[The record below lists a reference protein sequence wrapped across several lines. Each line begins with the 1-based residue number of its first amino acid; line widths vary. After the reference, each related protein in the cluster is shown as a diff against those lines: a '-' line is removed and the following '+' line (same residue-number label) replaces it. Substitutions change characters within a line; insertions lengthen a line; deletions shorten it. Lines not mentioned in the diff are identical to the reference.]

1 MQNQYD
7 VVIVG
12 GGMVGAT
19 LACALGGRAFR
30 VAVVE
35 GELPHQFS
43 PEQPRDIRVSALSI
57 ASVSIFN
64 ALGAWKGVTS
74 RRCCPFRRM
83 RVWEGQGDVEFD
95 SRDINEAVLGY
106 IVENR
111 VIQLAL
117 LERLRDFENIQL
129 FCPVNTGSIDYSP
142 AGSIVTLEDGTALSG
157 RLLVAAD
164 GGFSRV
170 RQAAGMG
177 VNHHDYEQ
185 QALVLTVETGYAQ
198 QDMTWQRFVPTGPQA
213 FLPLTG
219 TYASLVWYHTPE
231 EVKRLKACADSDL
244 LEELTREFPA
254 CLGEIRSI
262 VARGSFPLRRQ
273 HALCYAKEGVALI
286 GDAAHMIHP
295 LAGQGVNIG
304 LLDAAALAE
313 VIVAAAARGEDFGA
327 VDMLKGYERMRRAD
341 NFVMMSAMDLFYRVF
356 GNANA
361 PVKLLRN
368 LGLGLAERIVPV
380 KNFFMRQAMGV
391 QGNLPKL
398 ARGEALG
405 G

>member
-1 MQNQYD
+1 MENQYD

-19 LACALGGRAFR
+19 LACALGGSSLR

-35 GELPHQFS
+35 GEFPAEFA
-43 PEQPRDIRVSALSI
+43 PEQPRDIRVSAVSI
-57 ASVSIFN
+57 ASVSIFDT
-64 ALGAWKGVTS
+64 LGAWRGMTT

-83 RVWEGQGDVEFD
+83 RVWEGQGDVEFNC
-95 SRDINEAVLGY
+95 RDINESVLGY

-117 LERLRDFENIQL
+117 LERVRDFDNIRL
-129 FCPVNTGSIDYSP
+129 WCPANTRAIDYSP
-142 AGSIVTLEDGTALSG
+142 DTSTVTLEDGTALTT

-177 VNHHDYEQ
+177 VSHQDYEQ
-185 QALVLTVETGYAQ
+185 QALVLTVETGYGQ
-198 QDMTWQRFVPTGPQA
+198 QDITWQRFVPTGPQA

-219 TYASLVWYHTPE
+219 NYASLVWYHTPE
-231 EVKRLKACADSDL
+231 NVKRLRACTDAEL
-244 LEELTREFPA
+244 LGELTREFPL
-254 CLGEIRSI
+254 CLGDVRRI

-273 HALCYAKEGVALI
+273 HALCYAKDGVALI

-313 VIVAAAARGEDFGA
+313 VIVTAATRNEDFGA
-327 VDMLKGYERMRRAD
+327 AETLKRYERMRRTD
-341 NFVMMSAMDLFYRVF
+341 NLVMMSAMDLFYRLF
-356 GNANA
+356 GNANV
-361 PVKLLRN
+361 PLKFLRN
-368 LGLGLAERIVPV
+368 LGLGLAERIVPA
-380 KNFFMRQAMGV
+380 KNFFMRQAMGI
-391 QGNLPKL
+391 QGKLPKL
-398 ARGEALG
+398 ARGEALDG
-405 G
+405 

>member
-1 MQNQYD
+1 MDNRYD

-19 LACALGGRAFR
+19 LACALGGTSLR

-35 GELPHQFS
+35 GEFPPEFS
-43 PEQPRDIRVSALSI
+43 PDQPRDVRVSAVSI

-64 ALGAWKGVTS
+64 AVGAWRGMTA

-83 RVWEGQGDVEFD
+83 RVWEGQGDVEFR
-95 SRDINEAVLGY
+95 SEDINESVLGY

-111 VIQLAL
+111 IVQLAL
-117 LERLRDFENIQL
+117 LERLQEFDNIRL
-129 FCPVNTGSIDYSP
+129 FCPTNTRAVDYAPGGST
-142 AGSIVTLEDGTALSG
+142 VTLDDGTSLTG

-177 VNHHDYEQ
+177 VSHQDYEQ
-185 QALVLTVETGYAQ
+185 QALVLTVETGYGQ
-198 QDMTWQRFVPTGPQA
+198 QDITWQRFVPSGPQA

-219 TYASLVWYHTPE
+219 PYASLVWYHTPE
-231 EVKRLKACADSDL
+231 KVKELKALTDR
-244 LEELTREFPA
+244 ELVAELGREFPSS
-254 CLGEIRSI
+254 LGEIRAI

-313 VIVAAAARGEDFGA
+313 VIVSASMRRQDIGSAAI
-327 VDMLKGYERMRRAD
+327 LKGYERMRRTD
-341 NFVMMSAMDLFYRVF
+341 NLVMMSAMDLFYRLF
-356 GNANA
+356 GSANL
-361 PVKLLRN
+361 PLKLLRN
-368 LGLGLAERIVPV
+368 VGLGLAERIAPA
-380 KNFFMRQAMGV
+380 KNFFMRHAMGI
-391 QGNLPKL
+391 QGKLPKL

-405 G
+405 N